1 MNTKERSAMLL
12 VAALL
17 LLSVI
22 PIAAGIYRLTSLA
35 GGAEVTPANARF
47 FETPLP
53 VVLHILSSGVY
64 AILGAFQ
71 FAPGLRRRKPGWH
84 RAAGRLLVLCGLLVG
99 LTGLWM
105 TLFYPIPYGGK
116 LLFSLRLLFGSAMV
130 VSILL
135 GFTAILRGDVT
146 RHRAWMTRGYAI
158 GLGAGTQVLTE
169 TAGTLVIGSPDDL
182 SKALF
187 MGAGWV
193 INLAVAEW
201 AIRRVRTSDNI
212 RNGGEKDE
220 SNRIRAVRASGCL
233 AAERGRQAGTQRQRD
248 LD

>member
-1 MNTKERSAMLL
+1 MRIKERSARLL

-22 PIAAGIYRLTSLA
+22 PLAAGIFRLASLA
-35 GGAEVTPANARF
+35 GGADITPANARF
-47 FETPLP
+47 FEAPLP
-53 VVLHILSSGVY
+53 VVMHILSTSVY

-71 FAPGLRRRKPGWH
+71 FAPGLRQHKPGWH
-84 RAAGRLLVLCGLLVG
+84 RAAGRFLVVCGLLAG

-130 VSILL
+130 VSSLL

-169 TAGTLVIGSPDDL
+169 MAGMLIIGPPGDL

-193 INLAVAEW
+193 INLVVAEW
-201 AIRRVRTSDNI
+201 AIRRGRA
-212 RNGGEKDE
+212 RNNSKKQQDKRK
-220 SNRIRAVRASGCL
+220 NAL
-233 AAERGRQAGTQRQRD
+233 HPRGTGTVEMEG
-248 LD
+248 

>member
-1 MNTKERSAMLL
+1 MKIQERSAKRF

-22 PIAAGIYRLTSLA
+22 PLAAGVFRLISLA
-35 GGAEVTPANARF
+35 VGAEMTPDNARF
-47 FETPLP
+47 FAAPLP
-53 VVLHILSSGVY
+53 VVLHILSASVY

-84 RAAGRLLVLCGLLVG
+84 RAAGRLLVPCGLLVG

-105 TLFYPIPYGGK
+105 TLYYPIPYGGK
-116 LLFSLRLLFGSAMV
+116 LLFVLRILFGAAMV

-135 GFTAILRGDVT
+135 GFAAILRRDVT

-158 GLGAGTQVLTE
+158 GLGAGTQALTE
-169 TAGTLVIGSPDDL
+169 MAGTSVFGPPGDV
-182 SKALF
+182 SKALY
-187 MGAGWV
+187 MGAAWM

-201 AIRRVRTSDNI
+201 AIRRRKIPNPSI
-212 RNGGEKDE
+212 
-220 SNRIRAVRASGCL
+220 S
-233 AAERGRQAGTQRQRD
+233 
-248 LD
+248 

>member
-1 MNTKERSAMLL
+1 MSKPDRTVKERSVKRL

-22 PIAAGIYRLTSLA
+22 PLAAGVFRLVSLA
-35 GGAEVTPANARF
+35 GGAEMTPANARF
-47 FETPLP
+47 YEAPLP
-53 VVLHILSSGVY
+53 VVLHILSASVY

-71 FAPGLRRRKPGWH
+71 FAPGFRRRKPGWH
-84 RAAGRLLVLCGLLVG
+84 RAAGRFLVLCGLLVG

-135 GFTAILRGDVT
+135 GFTAIVRGDVT
-146 RHRAWMTRGYAI
+146 RHRACMTRGYAI
-158 GLGAGTQVLTE
+158 GLGAGTQALTE
-169 TAGTLVIGSPDDL
+169 TAGTFIFGPPDDL

-187 MGAGWV
+187 IGAGWV

-201 AIRRVRTSDNI
+201 AIRRDHARHASKKQQDERTL
-212 RNGGEKDE
+212 G
-220 SNRIRAVRASGCL
+220 L
-233 AAERGRQAGTQRQRD
+233 
-248 LD
+248 